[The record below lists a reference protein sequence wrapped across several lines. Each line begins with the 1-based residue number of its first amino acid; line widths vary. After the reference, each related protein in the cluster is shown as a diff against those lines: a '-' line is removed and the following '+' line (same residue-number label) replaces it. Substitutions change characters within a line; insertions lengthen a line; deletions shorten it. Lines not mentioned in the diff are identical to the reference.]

1 MPDKNR
7 FDDLV
12 NNDNITTQNSTNVDL
27 SEKESVMRETY
38 TEDEIRDVNNITV
51 TIPDPDTPI
60 VVLFGAPSSGKTMA
74 LLRMIRFFDKKSYSI
89 EPVAVFRPKSDKHYE
104 KMCAGLKTMA
114 YSKYSPGATDII
126 SFMLVKIY
134 NQGRPIC
141 QILEAP
147 GEHYFDGSNNSSF
160 PTYIQTLMGTVNRK
174 IWIFFVQKDWG
185 ADANERELYKQ
196 AIHNV
201 RIGER
206 DEVVFLF
213 NQADRFL
220 HLYINGHPN
229 KEAFSREIN
238 QQYTNIFQPYQN
250 TGIKKTLYGRDNFK
264 TVCFSSGS
272 FTLTSEKKEVWI
284 PGDDDWYCQA
294 LWNALNLP
302 NK

>member
-1 MPDKNR
+1 MPNN

-12 NNDNITTQNSTNVDL
+12 NDGTAVTAGGANANL
-27 SEKESVMRETY
+27 SEEERIKRETY
-38 TEDEIRDVNNITV
+38 TEEEIRDVNNITV

-74 LLRMIRFFDKKSYSI
+74 LLRMIRFFDKKSYSV

-126 SFMLVKIY
+126 SFMLVKIL
-134 NQGRPIC
+134 NQGRPVC

-147 GEHYFDGSNNSSF
+147 GEHYFDGTGNSAF
-160 PTYIQTLMGTVNRK
+160 PTYIETIVGTVNRK
-174 IWIFFVQKDWG
+174 TWIFFVQKDWG
-185 ADANERELYKQ
+185 EDANERELYKQ
-196 AIHNV
+196 AIH
-201 RIGER
+201 RIRLGAQ

-213 NQADRFL
+213 NQSDRFG
-220 HLYINGHPN
+220 HLFIGGHPD
-229 KEAFSREIN
+229 KEAFAREIN

-250 TGIKKTLYGRDNFK
+250 TGVKKVLYGRDNFK
-264 TVCFSSGS
+264 MVCFSSGT
-272 FTLTSEKKEVWI
+272 FKPTLDHKEVWI
-284 PGDDDWYCQA
+284 PGDDDWYCNE